1 MTDCYDSHT
10 VTFISSERSE
20 NLCWDLAVNL
30 VNKGA
35 PKENNAWRRDV
46 SPLGF
51 LQSFLL
57 SLAGFGAVF
66 LVSLT
71 HSGHDKGIHTK
82 MLLIM
87 RPPTLGKS
95 RS

>member
-1 MTDCYDSHT
+1 M
-10 VTFISSERSE
+10 
-20 NLCWDLAVNL
+20 
-30 VNKGA
+30 
-35 PKENNAWRRDV
+35 WRRDV

-57 SLAGFGAVF
+57 SLAGFWAVF

-71 HSGHDKGIHTK
+71 HSGHNKGIHTK

-87 RPPTLGKS
+87 RPLLSGEKQALEV
-95 RS
+95 